1 MARTIRTT
9 CVACGTVDIPVASAR
24 LVLELDAEDQHNRL
38 EFHCSG
44 CDTARSERVGERAT
58 RLLSNAG
65 ITVAASAP
73 PPASAHDDTNGIWYQ
88 RPVR

>member
-1 MARTIRTT
+1 M
-9 CVACGTVDIPVASAR
+9 
-24 LVLELDAEDQHNRL
+24 LELDADDQHNRL
-38 EFHCSG
+38 DFHCPG

-65 ITVAASAP
+65 ITVAAPAP
-73 PPASAHDDTNGIWYQ
+73 PPASAHDGTTGISDQ